1 MNIYLDIKVEY
12 PVDKP
17 SLKGGNLNISLGY
30 PGYAGEMGIDLDI
43 NNENPEDEP
52 SP

>member
-12 PVDKP
+12 PVGKP
-17 SLKGGNLNISLGY
+17 SLKECNLNISLEY
-30 PGYAGEMGIDLDI
+30 PGYTGEMGIDLDI
-43 NNENPEDEP
+43 NIENPGDEP